1 MKMGEIKG
9 KTGPAEDAGKFGL
22 WSDKWEEDRTVYF
35 LSSIKMWIIFEEN
48 GSSTYST
55 YVVKV
60 LSGKGAL
67 GHADKKIYPI
77 FFIA

>member
-1 MKMGEIKG
+1 MGEIKG

-22 WSDKWEEDRTVYF
+22 WSDKWEEDRTVYCPQ
-35 LSSIKMWIIFEEN
+35 LKCESSSKKMVPVP
-48 GSSTYST
+48 T

-60 LSGKGAL
+60 LSEKGAL
-67 GHADKKIYPI
+67 DHVDKKVYPI